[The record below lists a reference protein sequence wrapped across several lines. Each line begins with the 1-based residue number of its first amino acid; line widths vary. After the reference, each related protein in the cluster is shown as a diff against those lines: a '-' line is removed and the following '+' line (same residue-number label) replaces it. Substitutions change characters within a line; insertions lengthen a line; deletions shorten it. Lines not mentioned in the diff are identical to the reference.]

1 MRTISKRF
9 TLWPPFSLLFAFA
22 GLATYSIVMTKRFLM
37 CLAALLFSSLA
48 WAQEQASA
56 PVADSASL
64 FETTAPNAILIDGR
78 TGEVF
83 FEKAADTPVPPA
95 SMSKLMTQAIVF
107 DLLKSGELKE
117 DQEFAISEDAWRRG
131 GSPSGSSTMYA
142 ELNSKVRIIDL
153 LRGAIIQSAN
163 DACIVLAEG
172 IAGSELAFTEK
183 MRKKAET
190 LGLKNSVFKNA
201 TGLPD
206 PGHVM
211 SMRDLVL
218 LAKHIID
225 EHPDRY
231 PLYSEKSFTWNKIEQ
246 ANRNP
251 LLKEYAGA
259 DGMKTGFTKEAGY
272 GLVGSVKR
280 DGRRLIMAIA
290 GLKTAADRKLEAQKL
305 LDWGF
310 RQFKTVDVFEKDEVL
325 AEARVW
331 GGDKNWVDLRTSQA
345 FQVALTPVER
355 KLVEMKL
362 SYTGPLYAPVKAGTA
377 VGQARVVVDGR
388 TIAEIPV
395 VTANDV
401 AAVDSMFDKALDSL
415 SMMIFGG

>member
-1 MRTISKRF
+1 MLKHILASLAVVF
-9 TLWPPFSLLFAFA
+9 FS
-22 GLATYSIVMTKRFLM
+22 V
-37 CLAALLFSSLA
+37 AAL
-48 WAQEQASA
+48 AQEATQTPALEVG
-56 PVADSASL
+56 PT
-64 FETTAPNAILIDGR
+64 FETAAPNAILIDGR

-83 FEKAADTPVPPA
+83 FEKAADAAVPPA

-107 DLLKSGELKE
+107 DMLKSGELKE
-117 DQEFAISEDAWRRG
+117 DQELNVSEDAWRRG

-142 ELNSKVRIIDL
+142 ELNSKVRVIDL
-153 LRGAIIQSAN
+153 LRGAIVQSAN

-183 MRKKAET
+183 MRKKAEAV
-190 LGLKNSVFKNA
+190 GLKNSVFKNS

-211 SMRDLVL
+211 SVRDLAL
-218 LAKHIID
+218 LAKHIIA

-231 PLYSEKSFTWNKIEQ
+231 RLYSEKNFTWNKIDQ

-251 LLKEYAGA
+251 LLKDYAGA

-272 GLVGSVKR
+272 GLVGSVQR
-280 DGRRLIMAIA
+280 DGRRLIMAMA
-290 GLKTAADRKLEAQKL
+290 GLKTPADRKLESQKL

-325 AEARVW
+325 TEARVW
-331 GGDKNWVDLRTSQA
+331 GGDKNWVELRTADA
-345 FQVALTPVER
+345 FQVALTPQER
-355 KLVEMKL
+355 KTVEMKL
-362 SYTGPLYAPVKAGTA
+362 SYNGPLYAPVKAGTQ
-377 VGQARVVVDGR
+377 VGQARVVVGGR
-388 TIAEIPV
+388 TLAEIPV
-395 VTANDV
+395 LTANDV
-401 AAVDSMFDKALDSL
+401 GAVDSMFDKAMDSL

>member
-1 MRTISKRF
+1 M
-9 TLWPPFSLLFAFA
+9 TLRIVMSILVLLF
-22 GLATYSIVMTKRFLM
+22 GSI
-37 CLAALLFSSLA
+37 A
-48 WAQEQASA
+48 WAQEPALSPA
-56 PVADSASL
+56 ADSLPL
-64 FETTAPNAILIDGR
+64 FETSAPHAILIDGR
-78 TGEVF
+78 SGEVF
-83 FEKAADTPVPPA
+83 FEKAADVAVPPA
-95 SMSKLMTQAIVF
+95 SMSKLMTQVIVF
-107 DLLKSGELKE
+107 DLLKSGELKD
-117 DQEFAISEDAWRRG
+117 DQEFTISEDAWRRG

-163 DACIVLAEG
+163 DACIALAEG

-183 MRKKAET
+183 MRKKAEAI
-190 LGLKNSVFKNA
+190 GLKNSVFKNS

-218 LAKHIID
+218 LAKHIVY
-225 EHPDRY
+225 EHPVRY
-231 PLYSEKSFTWNKIEQ
+231 ALYSEKGFTWNKIEQ

-251 LLKEYAGA
+251 LLKDYAGA

-272 GLVGSVKR
+272 GLVGSVQR

-290 GLKTAADRKLEAQKL
+290 GMKTAGDRKLEAQKL

-331 GGDKNWVDLRTSQA
+331 GGERNWVDLRTSKA
-345 FQVALTPVER
+345 FQVALTPSER
-355 KLVEMKL
+355 KTVEMKL
-362 SYTGPLYAPVKAGTA
+362 SYTGPLYAPVKAGTE
-377 VGQARVVVDGR
+377 VGQARVVVGGR

-395 VTANDV
+395 LTAGDV
-401 AAVDSMFDKALDSL
+401 AAVESMFDKALDSL

>member
-1 MRTISKRF
+1 M
-9 TLWPPFSLLFAFA
+9 TLRIVMSILVLLF
-22 GLATYSIVMTKRFLM
+22 G
-37 CLAALLFSSLA
+37 SLA
-48 WAQEQASA
+48 WAQEPALA
-56 PVADSASL
+56 PATDSLPL
-64 FETTAPNAILIDGR
+64 FETSAPHAILIDGR
-78 TGEVF
+78 SGEVF
-83 FEKAADTPVPPA
+83 FEKAADVAVPPA
-95 SMSKLMTQAIVF
+95 SMSKLMTQVIVF
-107 DLLKSGELKE
+107 DLLKSGELKD
-117 DQEFAISEDAWRRG
+117 DQEFTISEDAWRRG

-163 DACIVLAEG
+163 DACIALAEG

-183 MRKKAET
+183 MRKKAEAI
-190 LGLKNSVFKNA
+190 GLKNSVFKNS

-218 LAKHIID
+218 LAKHIVY
-225 EHPDRY
+225 EHPVRY
-231 PLYSEKSFTWNKIEQ
+231 ALYSEKGFTWNKIEQ

-251 LLKEYAGA
+251 LLKDYAGA

-272 GLVGSVKR
+272 GLVGSVQR

-290 GLKTAADRKLEAQKL
+290 GMKTAGDRKLEAQKL

-331 GGDKNWVDLRTSQA
+331 GGERNWVDLRTSKA
-345 FQVALTPVER
+345 FQVALTPSER
-355 KLVEMKL
+355 KTVEMKL
-362 SYTGPLYAPVKAGTA
+362 SYTGPLYAPVKAGTE
-377 VGQARVVVDGR
+377 VGQARVVVGGR

-395 VTANDV
+395 LTAGDV
-401 AAVDSMFDKALDSL
+401 AAVESMFDKALDSL